1 MVPPA
6 TQGKSAPARRSRK
19 RLTVHYGPSEPRHI
33 GYSGN
38 ISHSGM
44 MIRTTRVFEP
54 GTVLAIEMDLTGRK
68 LSLRGQVIWARVG
81 EVRWLPTGKI
91 GMGIRFLQPPDNL
104 MDLVS
109 PIASPG

>member
-6 TQGKSAPARRSRK
+6 KKVRSTPAIRSRR
-19 RLTVHYGPSEPRHI
+19 RLTVHYGAGAQRHI

-38 ISHSGM
+38 ISRTGM

-54 GTVLAIEMDLTGRK
+54 GTVLAIEMDLAGRK
-68 LSLRGQVIWARVG
+68 LALSGQVIWARVG

-91 GMGIRFLQPPDNL
+91 GMGIRFVQPPEDL
-104 MDLVS
+104 MEIVS
-109 PIASPG
+109 PYLAQ